1 MDDEKVIRDRETGE
15 ELSLEEIKIEYAI
28 MKATDATEAET
39 FEDYLN
45 NITAPNG
52 TCEWI
57 ADGEEWHKCEWC
69 GENFPESELQE
80 EIDLG
85 WLCPTCILAIRSRG
99 EELYLKA

>member
-15 ELSLEEIKIEYAI
+15 EQSIEELRTEYDRLKNAGE
-28 MKATDATEAET
+28 TEAET
-39 FEDYLN
+39 FGDYIK
-45 NITAPNG
+45 NITEPNG
-52 TCEWI
+52 TCEWLSE
-57 ADGEEWHKCEWC
+57 DWHMCEWC
-69 GENFPESELQE
+69 EEVYPESELQE